1 MHPSQD
7 NQEGLEVPSRTIEPH
22 NRRDLAG
29 RDRDYHQH
37 EPSQQPVPTQHLQ
50 TPYSL
55 VSVQLGPEPA
65 LTSRRPAYSPPPVYG
80 YPSQPVTTSTG
91 REPGRRPHWL
101 EHTENDTGDPTLDLN
116 RDQHHSPPAWPLSPP
131 SPPIDPKTGR
141 TQRRH
146 PYRAV
151 PFTSDHRRGYQHPRH
166 SSPQE
171 QRPPPPQ
178 EQIQPSIH
186 HLPYHQQP
194 QIQQQHQPHYDQVL
208 SREYMTPQGHQNEAF
223 ELGRQ
228 QQRQAGY
235 NRDLISIRYD
245 PHGMHYRTI
254 HSGHGASPPQ
264 PPLDVYGHHHRQHHP
279 PSPYHPH
286 SARPPNRTFSPP
298 NLFARDSSHRPRS
311 PNGEGTSPPPGETRS
326 VRVDRHS
333 SLPNMESE
341 AGYPPHADSSHTR
354 PYLRASGEIP
364 GPHLAVP
371 LDPRGSPY
379 YPEGL
384 PHDLRAEALPHWA
397 NHPLHDP
404 RYGDYFRRGYEY
416 RHDHL
421 YETQRRSQV
430 SFGIPSHGFAAWEQ
444 GGDGYHPPLH
454 HRSPWPE
461 HSPPPSWARRHS
473 ADTLGGAPTHELED
487 QRRLP
492 PSEQDREEGGEEVNS
507 EQSRKQDS
515 KMEDRT
521 ETDNSKTVAALDSPA
536 PDSPALGLGQ
546 PRTPNIS
553 ENSLAKSTQHGIT
566 EGKRRAVPGLVS
578 SPSMSSS
585 TASISTDGPPSTK
598 DSVASRIST
607 TTVTRLHQSL
617 GETHNESRKGSSLS
631 PSLSLHFTSL
641 SPNPTSS
648 TSPRTLPAVSPS
660 LGKTGAGAA
669 AAAVVSPAR
678 RQSNSGIGTNSAGSG
693 TTVASEPVAQLGQE
707 GYYSKRDLEELY
719 KSWQSNF
726 EEKERIRALPRYSPH
741 RQYNHHH
748 HFHSPRQH
756 SRLGTGKDPVFLAGG
771 GKDAAEERLF
781 SERRKVKWKTVEF
794 AGGLGGPRQ
803 EGGGGGE
810 GSSGE
815 YRRREPTAMATT
827 NKREFSRGSGDKRAR
842 LDPSQEASDA
852 AATGET
858 LRRHRDA
865 RNVDRDMDE
874 DAGDQE
880 EQDYDENEDDDEEGL
895 LSEDDNGSTSA
906 GDPGSSSDK
915 AKGSTRRASAGVSS
929 STPDGQ
935 PRRVRVQESKSHQCD
950 KCEKKFSRPSQLQ
963 THSFTH
969 SGEKPH
975 ECPHCKRLFN
985 VASNLKRHIRIHSN
999 NKRRSSRNGN
1009 VVFRSFAQGTHVT
1022 QMVTGTIGGGS
1033 SSGSG
1038 FDPND
1043 PNKRAAAAPSPRT
1056 TSFDRLRWMNTE
1068 TPTKGLTV
1076 AQQMVHMASYR
1087 PIKAK
1092 TGAAAAAAA
1101 SAAATAGQS
1110 SSSTTASSPSS
1121 MPAPVTPSP
1130 STTPTTTRATSV
1142 PASSV
1147 TPAAAVSP
1155 DTLSTTT
1162 ISISSTTP
1170 TAVTPTTTPSSGS
1183 GTSGSSVSSSN
1194 STSTTDTSAS
1204 SLSSALPPPLS
1215 SKNDVGDLNNSDKTH
1230 AQQQPLQHHEQQHV
1244 PLPSSSDLPPLPPLP

>member
-1 MHPSQD
+1 
-7 NQEGLEVPSRTIEPH
+7 
-22 NRRDLAG
+22 
-29 RDRDYHQH
+29 
-37 EPSQQPVPTQHLQ
+37 
-50 TPYSL
+50 
-55 VSVQLGPEPA
+55 
-65 LTSRRPAYSPPPVYG
+65 
-80 YPSQPVTTSTG
+80 
-91 REPGRRPHWL
+91 
-101 EHTENDTGDPTLDLN
+101 
-116 RDQHHSPPAWPLSPP
+116 
-131 SPPIDPKTGR
+131 
-141 TQRRH
+141 
-146 PYRAV
+146 
-151 PFTSDHRRGYQHPRH
+151 
-166 SSPQE
+166 
-171 QRPPPPQ
+171 
-178 EQIQPSIH
+178 
-186 HLPYHQQP
+186 
-194 QIQQQHQPHYDQVL
+194 
-208 SREYMTPQGHQNEAF
+208 
-223 ELGRQ
+223 
-228 QQRQAGY
+228 
-235 NRDLISIRYD
+235 
-245 PHGMHYRTI
+245 
-254 HSGHGASPPQ
+254 
-264 PPLDVYGHHHRQHHP
+264 
-279 PSPYHPH
+279 
-286 SARPPNRTFSPP
+286 
-298 NLFARDSSHRPRS
+298 
-311 PNGEGTSPPPGETRS
+311 
-326 VRVDRHS
+326 
-333 SLPNMESE
+333 MESE
-341 AGYPPHADSSHTR
+341 ASYPPHADSSHTR
-354 PYLRASGEIP
+354 PYLRASGDIP
-364 GPHLAVP
+364 GPRLAAP
-371 LDPRGSPY
+371 LGHRRLPY

-384 PHDLRAEALPHWA
+384 PHDLRAEAPPHWA
-397 NHPLHDP
+397 NHPLHGP
-404 RYGDYFRRGYEY
+404 RYGGYFRRGYEY

-430 SFGIPSHGFAAWEQ
+430 SFGMPSHGFAAWEQ

-473 ADTLGGAPTHELED
+473 ADTLGDTPTHELED

-492 PSEQDREEGGEEVNS
+492 PSEQDREGGEEVNS
-507 EQSRKQDS
+507 EQSRIQDS
-515 KMEDRT
+515 KKMEDRT
-521 ETDNSKTVAALDSPA
+521 ETDNSKPLAALDSPAPDSPAPDSPA

-660 LGKTGAGAA
+660 LGKTGTGAA

-678 RQSNSGIGTNSAGSG
+678 RRSNSGTGTNSAGSG

-707 GYYSKRDLEELY
+707 GYYR
-719 KSWQSNF
+719 
-726 EEKERIRALPRYSPH
+726 
-741 RQYNHHH
+741 
-748 HFHSPRQH
+748 
-756 SRLGTGKDPVFLAGG
+756 
-771 GKDAAEERLF
+771 
-781 SERRKVKWKTVEF
+781 
-794 AGGLGGPRQ
+794 GPQQ

-827 NKREFSRGSGDKRAR
+827 NKREFSRGTGDKRAR

-852 AATGET
+852 AAAGET

-865 RNVDRDMDE
+865 RNVDPDMDE

-906 GDPGSSSDK
+906 GDPGSSSEK

-935 PRRVRVQESKSHQCD
+935 PRRVRVQENKSHQCD

-1022 QMVTGTIGGGS
+1022 QMVTGTIGSGS

-1121 MPAPVTPSP
+1121 MPAPVTPTP
-1130 STTPTTTRATSV
+1130 STTPTTT
-1142 PASSV
+1142 
-1147 TPAAAVSP
+1147 
-1155 DTLSTTT
+1155 
-1162 ISISSTTP
+1162 
-1170 TAVTPTTTPSSGS
+1170 PSFGS

-1204 SLSSALPPPLS
+1204 SLSSVLPPPLS
-1215 SKNDVGDLNNSDKTH
+1215 SKNDVGDLNNSDKTRP
-1230 AQQQPLQHHEQQHV
+1230 QQQPQQHHE
-1244 PLPSSSDLPPLPPLP
+1244 